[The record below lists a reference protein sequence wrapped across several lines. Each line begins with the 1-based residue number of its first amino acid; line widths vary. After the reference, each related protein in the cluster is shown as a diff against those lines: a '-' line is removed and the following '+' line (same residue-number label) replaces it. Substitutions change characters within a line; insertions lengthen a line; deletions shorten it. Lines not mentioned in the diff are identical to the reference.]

1 MSLPINIALN
11 GPPGSGKSWIAKYI
25 LKMIPDAVYAQPIH
39 EGYKQMQEEGMAP
52 KGMLYDDYKLRP
64 DSRAE
69 LIKASGV
76 FRARDYNFF
85 ERRITDSEAYRN
97 ARVVVIDNVGHT
109 ESEFPW
115 YDVRSK
121 FSILVRLDTPFQ
133 ELEPLKSRAR
143 RLKATWESDSR
154 SPVTHHS
161 MLTAYDSRQ
170 MTLLL
175 DWLSRPLTPQEAG
188 PYNGI
193 KPLWDHC
200 IRTGSAG
207 SSESTR
213 ISHAQAHR
221 SSGLVGGLGVQARAQ
236 PESTGVWDGA
246 FVSGEIG

>member
-1 MSLPINIALN
+1 MNLPINIALN
-11 GPPGSGKSWIAKYI
+11 GPPGSGKSWIARYI
-25 LKMIPDAVYAQPIH
+25 LKMIPDAIYVQPIH
-39 EGYKQMQEEGMAP
+39 EGYTQMQEEGLAP
-52 KGMLYDDYKLRP
+52 KGMLYDDFKRLP
-64 DSRAE
+64 DSRAA

-115 YDVRSK
+115 YDLRSK

-133 ELEPLKSRAR
+133 EVEPMKSRAR
-143 RLKATWESDSR
+143 RLKAIWESDSR

-170 MTLLL
+170 MVLLL
-175 DWLSRPLTPQEAG
+175 DWLSRPLTPQETG

-193 KPLWDHC
+193 KSLWDHC
-200 IRTGSAG
+200 LRGGVANTAEPARIRD
-207 SSESTR
+207 
-213 ISHAQAHR
+213 AQTNR
-221 SSGLVGGLGVQARAQ
+221 SSGLVGGLGKQVKSQ
-236 PESTGVWDGA
+236 PESTGVWDDS
-246 FVSGEIG
+246 FISGEVG